1 MTADDK
7 TTAVAMADAE
17 GGEKTAPAGA
27 TGDKAQ
33 PTPEELGQFRARL
46 AVLEAQVDA
55 MTVCGSTAGSGD
67 WESCIAREM
76 DARGYRPG
84 GEPKAKAA
92 ADVGPE

>member
-7 TTAVAMADAE
+7 TKAAAMADAE
-17 GGEKTAPAGA
+17 DGGKAAPEA
-27 TGDKAQ
+27 TGSDKAQ

-55 MTVCGSTAGSGD
+55 MTVCGSTAGPGE

-84 GEPKAKAA
+84 GEPKPKAA
-92 ADVGPE
+92 VDVGPE